1 MREVWSPLIFFAS
14 NSSFRLIPSAP
25 VGFPSRS
32 AEGAVAAAWARLAC
46 ASGKIRGPS
55 HDGPRKQHV
64 GPAVRY
70 SCELRVPPDA
80 WPPLRPASDANSR
93 SCENDLF
100 SAGTLRP
107 PLLAISRCRSSSI
120 DAKPRFEVELP
131 FAMNCLL
138 PSLRLGQP
146 RSDSMVPA
154 KAGFFGGKSISR
166 RGKLI

>member
-1 MREVWSPLIFFAS
+1 M
-14 NSSFRLIPSAP
+14 
-25 VGFPSRS
+25 
-32 AEGAVAAAWARLAC
+32 
-46 ASGKIRGPS
+46 
-55 HDGPRKQHV
+55 
-64 GPAVRY
+64 RY

-154 KAGFFGGKSISR
+154 KAGFFGGRSIGR
-166 RGKLI
+166 TGKLIRSLAVARGRTDALVMVLLRSLFLTIARARAFGAPPARAISAMLISKMFAD